1 MALDRGISEQ
11 AVEQLL
17 GCSSLPELDRALLD
31 ASLRCEGLLAVEL
44 WRRHGS
50 NWLPVLARGPREL
63 LPSDELVRAAAE
75 GVIEGQLP
83 GGAQVLANA
92 GRLALVLAWSTPE
105 ARDDR
110 PLAWLA
116 VHAAIAACLPEYGS
130 AFPAPLPR
138 REP

>member
-1 MALDRGISEQ
+1 VKGQRAISEHG
-11 AVEQLL
+11 VELLL
-17 GCSSLPELDRALLD
+17 GCASLEELDRALLE
-31 ASLRCEGLLAVEL
+31 ASAQCPGLLAVEL

-50 NWLPVLARGPREL
+50 TWLPVLARGPREV

-92 GRLALVLAWSTPE
+92 GELALVLAWDAPDV
-105 ARDDR
+105 RDDR

-116 VHAAIAACLPEYGS
+116 VHAAMAACLPERS
-130 AFPAPLPR
+130 SPFPAPLPR